1 MSFLAAKRSQDAGPG
16 NDERPVGRSHDGAKT
31 DGLQKVDAAAA
42 VAAVPSAPTKS
53 SFFLGLRILPEPQR
67 VAMYAIYGFCRS
79 VDDIAD
85 GDEPRDIRIAALE
98 HWRSDIAALY
108 AGERIDSLVP
118 LARAIGDF
126 DLRQAD
132 FEAVIDGMAMDGAED
147 IVAPDRPAFDRYIDR
162 VASAPGRL
170 SVRVFGLPEASGMAL
185 AHHLGRALQI
195 TNILRDLD
203 EDAAL
208 GRLYLPR
215 DALTAAGIAAPAGE
229 DDRGAGGGALSEER
243 QTIARVLADSRLAA
257 VCERLAAE
265 AHDHFARADAIMDT
279 SPRKSV
285 RAPRLMSAAYRSLL
299 DALIVRGWVAPR
311 RRVSKKKRV
320 MLLALLRHGFF

>member
-1 MSFLAAKRSQDAGPG
+1 MSFPAAKRTLGSSPVDGK
-16 NDERPVGRSHDGAKT
+16 RPVDHSPNGAI
-31 DGLQKVDAAAA
+31 GGGNWASDAARA
-42 VAAVPSAPTKS
+42 VAAPLAPTKS

-67 VAMYAIYGFCRS
+67 LAMYAIYGFCRS

-98 HWRSDIAALY
+98 RWRADIAALY
-108 AGERIDSLVP
+108 AGEDVDGLAP
-118 LARAIGDF
+118 LAGAIGDF

-132 FEAVIDGMAMDGAED
+132 FEAVIEGMAMDARAQ
-147 IVAPDRPAFDRYIDR
+147 IVAPDRAVFDLYIDR

-170 SVRVFGLPEASGMAL
+170 SVRVFGLPEAPGKAL

-195 TNILRDLD
+195 TNILRDID

-215 DALTAAGIAAPAGE
+215 EGLTRAGIAVPAADERAGE
-229 DDRGAGGGALSEER
+229 GACPDGP
-243 QTIARVLADSRLAA
+243 QTIDRVLADPRLAA
-257 VCERLAAE
+257 VCADLDAE
-265 AHDHFARADAIMDT
+265 ARDHFAQADAIMDT

-299 DALIVRGWVAPR
+299 RELLLRGWAAPR

-320 MLLALLRHGFF
+320 ILLALLRHGLF